1 MSIFINGKVVTLD
14 DTLKIASAF
23 KVKNGRFSA
32 IGNDDS
38 ILEMKEDCEEVVDL
52 GGKTV
57 LPGFNDA
64 HLHFLSY
71 AITKNSVDL
80 TKVTSIDN
88 LIHTVKEFIKE
99 RSIKDGEWIVS
110 RGWNENF
117 WDTPTLP
124 SRYDL
129 DKISKTHPIYF
140 SRACGHLG
148 VTNSLA
154 LKALNIDN
162 TTPNPDGGIIDRK
175 DGEPTGILRENAL
188 NAALEYLQPMSKEK
202 IKTLLSSAF
211 IDALSVG
218 LTSISTE
225 DIWQSGSIENT
236 IEAYEELKN
245 EGLLPIRIVQQMYL
259 PDNKSF
265 ETCKRMS
272 LKTGYGDDFF
282 KIGPM
287 KLFQDGSL
295 GGRTAAMEEE
305 YSDTKTKGVSIHNEK
320 SLKELIHKGHDNG
333 FQICAHS
340 IGDRSM
346 RELFDVYDGIYDS
359 TNKDLRFSIIHCQFT
374 NENLLKR
381 FKNKNILANVQ
392 PSFVMTDYPIVEKAV
407 GKERA
412 KTSYAWRSLRS
423 NSIHTVFSSDAPIE
437 SFNPF
442 EGIYAA
448 VTRKNLKGS
457 PSEGWN
463 THECISVEDAL
474 KSYTLEPAYSNFE
487 ENKKGTISTDKLADF
502 IVISHDILE
511 IPADDIKDITVLETY
526 VNGERKYKKQM
537 EN

>member
-14 DTLKIASAF
+14 DKIKIASAF
-23 KVKNGRFSA
+23 KVKDGCFYDIS
-32 IGNDDS
+32 DDES
-38 ILEMKEDCEEVVDL
+38 ILELKEDSEEIIDL

-71 AITKNSVDL
+71 AVTKNSVDL

-88 LIHTVKEFIKE
+88 LIITVKEFIKE
-99 RSIKDGEWIVS
+99 RKIPDGEWIVS

-117 WDTPTLP
+117 WDKPTLP

-129 DKISKTHPIYF
+129 DKISEKHPIYF
-140 SRACGHLG
+140 SRACGHIG

-154 LKALNIDN
+154 LKLLNIDRN
-162 TTPNPDGGIIDRK
+162 TPDPEGGIIDRK

-188 NAALEYLQPMSKEK
+188 NAALEYLQPMSKDK
-202 IKTLLSSAF
+202 IKTLLNSAF

-218 LTSISTE
+218 ITSMSTE

-236 IEAYEELKN
+236 IEAYEELNK

-265 ETCKRMS
+265 ETCKEMN

-295 GGRTAAMEEE
+295 GGRTAAMEDE
-305 YSDTKTKGVSIHNEK
+305 YNDTKTNGVSIHSEE
-320 SLKELIHKGHDNG
+320 SLKELINKGHDNG
-333 FQICAHS
+333 FQICAHA
-340 IGDRSM
+340 IGDRAM
-346 RELFDVYDGIYDS
+346 RQLLDVYEDIYETS
-359 TNKDLRFSIIHCQFT
+359 ERDLRFSIIHCQFT

-381 FKNKNILANVQ
+381 FKNNNILANVQ

-407 GKERA
+407 GKERSA
-412 KTSYAWRSLRS
+412 TSYAWRSMLS
-423 NSIHTVFSSDAPIE
+423 DSIHTIFSSDAPIE

-448 VTRKNLKGS
+448 VTRKDLKGN

-463 THECISVEDAL
+463 THECITVEEAL
-474 KSYTLEPAYSNFE
+474 KCYTLEPAYSNFE
-487 ENKKGTISTDKLADF
+487 ENKKGTISKGKFADF
-502 IVISHDILE
+502 IVISDDILE
-511 IPADDIKDITVLETY
+511 IPADDIKDVTVLETY
-526 VNGERKYKKQM
+526 VNGEKKF
-537 EN
+537 